1 MTFKTR
7 PNSFRITL
15 APTNRARC
23 GRCRSLIEKGS
34 VRIDIHAFVRPQRA
48 TVFFRCTACIDQALA
63 AAVIERHRR
72 AERVPAD
79 KCVPEESVAS
89 VRKSLDELAVPRSAV
104 PQHMQLP
111 IARSAEQQ
119 ALLPKLFS
127 AARET
132 QPRPSQ

>member
-7 PNSFRITL
+7 QNSFRISL
-15 APTNRARC
+15 APTSRARC
-23 GRCRSLIEKGS
+23 RRCHSAIEKGA

-48 TVFFRCTACIDQALA
+48 TVFFRCTACIDQAFA

-79 KCVPEESVAS
+79 TCVPEEC

-111 IARSAEQQ
+111 IARSAGQQ
-119 ALLPKLFS
+119 ALLPKLFL

-132 QPRPSQ
+132 QPRPPQ